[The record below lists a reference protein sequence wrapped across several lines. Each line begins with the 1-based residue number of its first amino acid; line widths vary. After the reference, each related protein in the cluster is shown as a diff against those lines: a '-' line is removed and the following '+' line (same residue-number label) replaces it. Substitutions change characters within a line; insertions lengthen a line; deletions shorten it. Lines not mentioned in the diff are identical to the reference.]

1 MRCAFPLFESI
12 VAIGLA
18 GILGCDSARLPTWET
33 PARAES
39 GSLSPSETNLPI
51 KFIQGYT
58 RGFGEAREAGK
69 PMLVFFT
76 APDCIFSRAM
86 AEETFGNEN
95 VAALSRQF
103 VCIRVDAEDEPTV
116 CQEFRV
122 DAYPTVQFMSPRGIP
137 MNRFT
142 GKKSPEQLAVQMQ
155 AALEA
160 IAFRTDYSRQTAVR

>member
-1 MRCAFPLFESI
+1 MRCAFVLFESI
-12 VAIGLA
+12 VLIGLA
-18 GILGCDSARLPTWET
+18 GVLGCDSARLPIWET
-33 PARAES
+33 RARAEP
-39 GSLSPSETNLPI
+39 GDLPPEATRVPI
-51 KFIQGYT
+51 KFIHGYT
-58 RGFGEAREAGK
+58 HGFGEAREAGK

-86 AEETFGNEN
+86 AEETFSDET

-103 VCIRVDAEDEPTV
+103 VCIRVDAEDEPAV
-116 CQEFRV
+116 CEEFRV

-142 GKKSPEQLAVQMQ
+142 GKRSPEQLAVQMR

-160 IAFRTDYSRQTAVR
+160 IAFRTDYSRQTTVR